1 MENQDSF
8 FQLAL
13 KEADE
18 KIARIDSESARMQ
31 AELRSLS
38 TEKVILLGTRRALL
52 IQLGEIVPEKA
63 PDEEVTSSVAK
74 NAFKGLGSAA
84 AARKYLQ
91 EVGHAQTHQQVVDAL
106 VKGNVKTGSKRPS
119 DSIRTSMQRR
129 PEWFRWV
136 KRKGSPGCWELVEWP
151 ETSEAA
157 AEEPAQTAPIAPA
170 LALVGQPQLSA

>member
-1 MENQDSF
+1 MENQDSY

-13 KEADE
+13 READE
-18 KIARIDSESARMQ
+18 NIARIDRESARIQ
-31 AELRSLS
+31 TELRRLS
-38 TEKVILLGTRRALL
+38 TEKVILLGTRKALL
-52 IQLGEIVPEKA
+52 IQLGELVPEKA
-63 PDEEVTSSVAK
+63 SDEEGTSSVSK

-91 EVGHAQTHQQVVDAL
+91 EVGQAQTHQQVVDAL
-106 VKGNVKTGSKRPS
+106 VKGNAKSGSKRPS

-151 ETSEAA
+151 ETSDSS
-157 AEEPAQTAPIAPA
+157 AEERAQTAAIVPA